1 MDEKIIALMGLDFG
15 GFVST
20 VLATELVKKMDKE
33 NKFQKFYWVV
43 PLVLSIGVAIATV
56 SNPTGMTIAYKSF
69 VNFLA
74 SVGTFT
80 FGKKWSLYRRIFSI
94 PEEKSENTT
103 AVTPSTLTTPIP
115 TEVTVANKE

>member
-43 PLVLSIGVAIATV
+43 PLILSIGVAIATV
-56 SNPTGMTIAYKSF
+56 SNPTVMIIVYKAF

-94 PEEKSENTT
+94 PEDKPETT
-103 AVTPSTLTTPIP
+103 KPVTETVPVTSVP
-115 TEVTVANKE
+115 TEATVASKE